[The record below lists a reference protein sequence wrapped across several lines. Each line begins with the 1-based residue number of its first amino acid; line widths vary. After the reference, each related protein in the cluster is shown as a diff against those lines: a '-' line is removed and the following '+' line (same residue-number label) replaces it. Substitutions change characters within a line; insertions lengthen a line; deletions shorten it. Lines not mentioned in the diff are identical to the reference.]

1 MLMHGLDDLRYR
13 DCPGMRE
20 TLQQW
25 CQAEKTIAMSVGDI
39 DRGEVL
45 TARNDPIHQSLRL
58 LGREKGVR
66 ENGVALTV
74 DERRG
79 IRHPHQFFLA
89 CRQIPS
95 ETRALYREYIPL
107 KIIVSSVGCT
117 HRQLLCWFTAEWLRG
132 HLLIPARALV
142 TQVAIHSGFAAAN
155 SDTANVSL
163 LL

>member
-25 CQAEKTIAMSVGDI
+25 CEAEKMIAMSVGDI

-58 LGREKGVR
+58 LGREKSVR

-79 IRHPHQFFLA
+79 IRHPHQFLLA
-89 CRQIPS
+89 GWQIAS

-107 KIIVSSVGCT
+107 KIVSERHLGHEPSSFRGRGAGET
-117 HRQLLCWFTAEWLRG
+117 SRPLHRM
-132 HLLIPARALV
+132 
-142 TQVAIHSGFAAAN
+142 N
-155 SDTANVSL
+155 
-163 LL
+163 

>member
-25 CQAEKTIAMSVGDI
+25 CEAEKMIAMSMGDI

-95 ETRALYREYIPL
+95 ETRALYREYIPM

-117 HRQLLCWFTAEWLRG
+117 HRQLLCWLCDIRSVGVG
-132 HLLIPARALV
+132 HGE
-142 TQVAIHSGFAAAN
+142 S
-155 SDTANVSL
+155 
-163 LL
+163 